1 MAAPSYPPAPQG
13 STRGPSK
20 KAIKR
25 AHAAPIA
32 TMTAKANQPPPLVR
46 SGSKRPRPSESS
58 YTATDVDAEQQPPAA
73 AVRKVVGMKA
83 VAAASRTRP
92 SSITGDGSAFK
103 RGMYLT
109 FIDDAFKRRQQGQ
122 NERYKELIAQFLAI
136 IPSTSS
142 APHASSSTSTSSFTS
157 AETPT
162 TASLR
167 VWLDALTHI
176 VSKLDATHAP
186 LVETILAVPWATM
199 DDGFVTIYVKFI
211 SALVSARP
219 EWLQAV
225 LSPCVQGFS
234 YRSKYTV
241 GSPAAMPSIT
251 RGILY
256 SRLHAML
263 TMLLSLIPT
272 LAPSLAPLLSI
283 HFPAKREPK
292 VAQICYIEN
301 LLVLSEYC
309 SALTEDIMG
318 LIVERALNI
327 DVEIQGEP
335 DDWEDAEEELLG
347 VHPREDEA
355 NVKEVVGRLIAEDAD
370 ASSDDEDEDDD
381 GDAFNMED
389 LDSDDEPNPISDDE
403 AAKKVRSS
411 EGMSVEAL
419 RKILERRTKLDAI
432 LKVVLDHLANAHA
445 EVPSSPRPPLT
456 NEGLDSTETT
466 PTPETRPSQE
476 VVERRL
482 ALFRSLLDIFDRTLL
497 RTFKTRNTQ
506 FILFYLCSLDVASSD
521 QFIGVL
527 LGRALFQTDAP
538 AITRVAAAGYVASF
552 ISRATYVDA
561 SMTRKVVHHLC
572 RYLETSMEDF
582 AAASRV
588 STGPKASA
596 TSSVA
601 IDLPVF
607 YAVTQAVFYIFCFR
621 WKDLMDEGEED
632 DLVLEPGRRWMLG
645 LETIKKVV
653 ASNFNP
659 LKVCAQSIVQQFATI
674 ANKTNFLYC
683 WSLIDSNRRSGVRD
697 ANAPSAA
704 TSYAVPHLNRQAP
717 PPPSRS
723 SAASIPS
730 AAPRQL
736 LVAEEMDSFF
746 PFDPFKMP
754 LSSVY
759 IDGIYREWID
769 DDASSSEASSDTSS
783 SEASDS
789 EDSASDCDPVSDT
802 TSGWAVPGLLSTSSD
817 PALDAEVAR
826 SFEAMSLSLSPHHES
841 FGGRRKKEEDR
852 RPAISSLA

>member
-25 AHAAPIA
+25 AHAAPTA
-32 TMTAKANQPPPLVR
+32 TMTNKSNPPPPLVR

-58 YTATDVDAEQQPPAA
+58 YTATGVDAEEQPSATV
-73 AVRKVVGMKA
+73 VRKVVGMKA
-83 VAAASRTRP
+83 VAAAAKPRP
-92 SSITGDGSAFK
+92 SSISSDGSAFK

-122 NERYKELIAQFLAI
+122 NERYKELMAQFLAI

-142 APHASSSTSTSSFTS
+142 APHASSSTSSSSFTS
-157 AETPT
+157 VETPT

-176 VSKLDATHAP
+176 ISKLDATHAP

-199 DDGFVTIYVKFI
+199 DDGFVTVYVKFI

-225 LSPCVQGFS
+225 LSTCVQGFS

-251 RGILY
+251 REILY
-256 SRLHAML
+256 GRLHAML

-292 VAQICYIEN
+292 IAQICYIEN

-335 DDWEDAEEELLG
+335 DDWEDAEEELLAG
-347 VHPREDEA
+347 QPREDEA
-355 NVKEVVGRLIAEDAD
+355 NVKDVVGRLIAEDGD
-370 ASSDDEDEDDD
+370 ASSDEDDEDDD
-381 GDAFNMED
+381 VNDFNMED

-419 RKILERRTKLDAI
+419 QKILERRTKLDAI
-432 LKVVLDHLANAHA
+432 LKVVLDHLADAHA
-445 EVPSSPRPPLT
+445 DVPSSPRPTLA
-456 NEGLDSTETT
+456 NEGADSTETT
-466 PTPETRPSQE
+466 PTPETRPPHE
-476 VVERRL
+476 VVERRS

-572 RYLETSMEDF
+572 RYLESSMEDF
-582 AAASRV
+582 AAASHA
-588 STGPKASA
+588 STGLKASA
-596 TSSVA
+596 TPNVA
-601 IDLPVF
+601 VDLPVF

-632 DLVLEPGRRWMLG
+632 DLLLEPGRRWMLG
-645 LETIKKVV
+645 LETIRKVV

-659 LKVCAQSIVQQFATI
+659 LRVCAQSIVQQFATI
-674 ANKTNFLYC
+674 ANKANFLYC
-683 WSLIDSNRRSGVRD
+683 WSLIESNRRSGARD
-697 ANAPSAA
+697 ANAPAA
-704 TSYAVPHLNRQAP
+704 TSYAVPHLNRHAP

-723 SAASIPS
+723 SSVASIPS

-769 DDASSSEASSDTSS
+769 DDATSSETSSDTSS
-783 SEASDS
+783 DASDS
-789 EDSASDCDPVSDT
+789 EDSASDCDPVLET
-802 TSGWAVPGLLSTSSD
+802 TNGWAVPGLLSTSSD